1 MILHFGVKINIQFM
15 EERQQNERN
24 FIMQELMIF
33 EGHEVE
39 LFELN
44 GEILFNPYNVGAC
57 LGMSAN
63 TVKGHMSKMNRKQ
76 VVKLTNSEVGL
87 TNFRKLNNAGEN
99 FLTESGVYKL
109 VFKSRKPNAEKFTDW
124 VTDEVLPALRKTG
137 AYEMPQEK
145 VSKKEKLPSVNQMVK
160 NVKSALHDAGVDSKY
175 IAAEVVRIYSDNGY
189 PINVPLISEVPVL
202 WDCTKIAKELGIMS
216 NSGKPHDKAVSGIIQ
231 KLDIVENEIVKT
243 AYSRNGHDGVT
254 IQYQDSVFQKV
265 KEWLEDNGYPTM
277 IEYKLSNGKIN
288 KCKVVYQEVA

>member
-1 MILHFGVKINIQFM
+1 MK
-15 EERQQNERN
+15 
-24 FIMQELMIF
+24 ELMIF

-39 LFELN
+39 LFKLN
-44 GEILFNPYNVGAC
+44 GEVLFNPYNVGAC
-57 LGMSAN
+57 LDMSAN

-137 AYEMPQEK
+137 TYEMPQKK

-160 NVKSALHDAGVDSKY
+160 NVKVHCA
-175 IAAEVVRIYSDNGY
+175 
-189 PINVPLISEVPVL
+189 
-202 WDCTKIAKELGIMS
+202 M
-216 NSGKPHDKAVSGIIQ
+216 
-231 KLDIVENEIVKT
+231 
-243 AYSRNGHDGVT
+243 
-254 IQYQDSVFQKV
+254 
-265 KEWLEDNGYPTM
+265 
-277 IEYKLSNGKIN
+277 
-288 KCKVVYQEVA
+288 QE

>member
-1 MILHFGVKINIQFM
+1 MKGI
-15 EERQQNERN
+15 
-24 FIMQELMIF
+24 FIMKELMIF

-39 LFELN
+39 LLELN
-44 GEILFNPYNVGAC
+44 GEVLFNPYNVGAC
-57 LGMSAN
+57 LGMSASAVRDC
-63 TVKGHMSKMNRKQ
+63 TSKMNRKQ
-76 VVKLTNSEVGL
+76 VVKLTNSKVGL

-137 AYEMPQEK
+137 TYEMPQKK

-175 IAAEVVRIYSDNGY
+175 IAAEIVRIYSDNGY